1 MRRIEIKV
9 LEELKNRGV
18 ETLAELAE
26 LTGKSKGWLSEVIR
40 GLERRDFVKR
50 EGRKIRLSSNYET
63 RVLNSL
69 MSSFSLEKLLLG
81 KREDI
86 LRSLFL
92 KPKSISELEKEF
104 SKSMV
109 YKSVRDFEE
118 LGVVGVHEGNYF
130 IISAELKEFLKATS
144 HLDLE
149 IDKKI
154 IVKAGRG
161 EEGGGIETAF
171 SKFSEY
177 GVEYYPKD
185 RYLYKGGE
193 EQLTINHI
201 LAHAIALAEDKKQFA
216 ICGIFYLKNRDKIDD
231 KAVREEVSK
240 YDCLDRWLDMKA
252 YISGGGSLEGVK
264 NRELFL
270 PWVEFVDKARVYGL
284 NPDKNKYPTM
294 NLEKQFE
301 LLGERIKR
309 EVTVYLLGGANLIF
323 RSLKDATKDID
334 IVLESKEDF
343 EVIEEGLKRM
353 GYESRVEMLGE
364 DIKSFVLEHEREPR
378 FDIFISQVC
387 RSLVLSEGMKERS
400 ERLEK
405 DFCKLKVRLLSLTDV
420 FLLKCV
426 TEREGDVEDASVIVK
441 RGGVDWSD
449 LMEELEMQEKATG
462 IFFSFS
468 VLDMVE
474 ILEERMNIKIG
485 AKRRLI
491 SYCLERALLVA
502 LEKPKTI
509 KELKKE
515 LEFPEHLIYNKLKKM
530 EKEGRIEVDRNGKL
544 NLYRRI
550 R

>member
-9 LEELKNRGV
+9 LEELKNRGGV
-18 ETLAELAE
+18 ETLVELAE

-92 KPKSISELEKEF
+92 KPKSISELEREF

-118 LGVVGVHEGNYF
+118 LGVVGVHEGDYF
-130 IISAELKEFLKATS
+130 IISAELKEFLKVTS
-144 HLDLE
+144 HLDPE

-193 EQLTINHI
+193 EELTINHI

-231 KAVREEVSK
+231 KAVSNG
-240 YDCLDRWLDMKA
+240 
-252 YISGGGSLEGVK
+252 ISDWRCKFNFS
-264 NRELFL
+264 
-270 PWVEFVDKARVYGL
+270 FV
-284 NPDKNKYPTM
+284 
-294 NLEKQFE
+294 
-301 LLGERIKR
+301 
-309 EVTVYLLGGANLIF
+309 
-323 RSLKDATKDID
+323 
-334 IVLESKEDF
+334 
-343 EVIEEGLKRM
+343 KRM
-353 GYESRVEMLGE
+353 RRKQYCGA
-364 DIKSFVLEHEREPR
+364 
-378 FDIFISQVC
+378 QV
-387 RSLVLSEGMKERS
+387 
-400 ERLEK
+400 
-405 DFCKLKVRLLSLTDV
+405 
-420 FLLKCV
+420 
-426 TEREGDVEDASVIVK
+426 A
-441 RGGVDWSD
+441 
-449 LMEELEMQEKATG
+449 
-462 IFFSFS
+462 
-468 VLDMVE
+468 
-474 ILEERMNIKIG
+474 
-485 AKRRLI
+485 
-491 SYCLERALLVA
+491 
-502 LEKPKTI
+502 
-509 KELKKE
+509 
-515 LEFPEHLIYNKLKKM
+515 
-530 EKEGRIEVDRNGKL
+530 
-544 NLYRRI
+544 
-550 R
+550 